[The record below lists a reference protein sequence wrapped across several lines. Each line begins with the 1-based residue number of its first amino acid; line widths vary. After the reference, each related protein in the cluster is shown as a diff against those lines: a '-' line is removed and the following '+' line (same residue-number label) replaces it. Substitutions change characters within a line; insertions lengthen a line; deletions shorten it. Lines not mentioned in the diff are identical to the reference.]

1 MAQQQ
6 GIEESRVSYND
17 IMVIGKT
24 GQGPGVVTELC
35 KYTIYSMQMA
45 KRRLLL

>member
-6 GIEESRVSYND
+6 GIEGVSYYD

-24 GQGPGVVTELC
+24 GQGKSTTTD
-35 KYTIYSMQMA
+35 K
-45 KRRLLL
+45 LLIANPTG